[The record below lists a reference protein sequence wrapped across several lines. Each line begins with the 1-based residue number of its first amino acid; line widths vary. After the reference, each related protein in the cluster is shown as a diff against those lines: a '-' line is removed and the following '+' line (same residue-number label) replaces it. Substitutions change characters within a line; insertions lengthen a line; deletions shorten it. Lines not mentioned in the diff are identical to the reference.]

1 MLSLSS
7 TSFRLLAR
15 SCTIASASALAA
27 QAPIDGDDGPFMNP
41 PGLIS
46 LSAATA
52 PPNGQVLRK
61 LAGFSTTFP
70 QPAVGLVDFSE
81 SALLGGASGLDI
93 DAFSVGLDWVFTD
106 STGRIPA
113 PGTGSWSWAA
123 ILISPAAT
131 TNAGLSVHPRIA
143 TELARPNGIG
153 GDLFSMIIR
162 GSVLPGYPTFTTD
175 RVDLIAESSEI
186 SIYQGTS
193 PRMDAYDLMATLYET
208 AVPGLPW
215 PPRAYF
221 SVTADTAAAIPAN
234 WGTQSGAT
242 IFATQWT
249 GTSWTTPFELRSP
262 ASLGL
267 TVANDVDGIAV
278 DLFHNPTTYIVF
290 SLAPNVGPSSSPS
303 TAGTGLSFTR
313 TGMTGRAVLRFSNNV
328 PIDDGFGRGVNPI
341 AVCMVDPGRDPLL
354 RSMMGQPLAP
364 PFLPWITG
372 SARAVEWLDRDP
384 RRPFDSLEA
393 FMLSDPCT
401 VFGTSNTALFTIHFP
416 AFPAVLGPAILAP
429 AWRGGGFGSHYW
441 RGCPATV
448 SIDLPFGI
456 SGSGLVADC
465 YWLDVDPF
473 GAWVTALPSR
483 FTF

>member
-1 MLSLSS
+1 MSSFSLRCC
-7 TSFRLLAR
+7 RLLPDGCAL
-15 SCTIASASALAA
+15 ALASALAA
-27 QAPIDGDDGPFMNP
+27 QAPVDGDDGPLMNP

-52 PPNGQVLRK
+52 PPNGQILRK

-70 QPAVGLVDFSE
+70 LPAEGQVDFRE
-81 SALLGGASGLDI
+81 SALLGGSSGLDI

-113 PGTGSWSWAA
+113 AGTGAWSWAA
-123 ILISPAAT
+123 ILISPSAT
-131 TNAGLSVHPRIA
+131 TNVGLTVHPRIA

-153 GDLFSMIIR
+153 GDMFSLILR
-162 GSVLPGYPTFTTD
+162 GSVLPGYPTITTD

-215 PPRAYF
+215 PPTAYF
-221 SVTADTAAAIPAN
+221 SVTASSAASLPAN
-234 WGTQSGAT
+234 WGTPSGAT
-242 IFATQWT
+242 IFMTQWT
-249 GTSWTTPFELRSP
+249 GASWTTPSEARSP

-267 TVANDVDGIAV
+267 ATTNDVDGIAV
-278 DLFHNPTTYIVF
+278 DLFHNSTTYFVF
-290 SLAPNVGPSSSPS
+290 SLAPNVGPNSSPS

-313 TGMTGRAVLRFSNNV
+313 TGMTGRTVLRLSNNV
-328 PIDDGFGRGVNPI
+328 PIDDGFGRGVDPI
-341 AVCMVDPGRDPLL
+341 AVCMVDPSRDPLL

-364 PFLPWITG
+364 PFLPWVTG
-372 SARAVEWLDRDP
+372 TARAVAWLDHDP
-384 RRPFDSLEA
+384 WRPVDTLEA

-416 AFPAVLGPAILAP
+416 AFPAVLGPAILPP

-448 SIDLPFGI
+448 SIDLPPGI

-465 YWLDVDPF
+465 YWIDVDQF
-473 GAWVTALPSR
+473 GAWVTPRPSR